1 MDDERYLLRA
11 IDLAARARSKGN
23 EPFGALIVDPDGN
36 VLVEAENTV
45 VTARDCTAHA
55 ETNAVREACARF
67 DSELLE
73 RCTLYTSTE
82 PCPMCAGAIFWG
94 NVRRV
99 VFALSQDELRR
110 TAGDDPENAMLA
122 IPCREVFA
130 RSDREIEV
138 SGPHLTA
145 QAWAVHDGFW

>member
-55 ETNAVREACARF
+55 ETNAVREACARP
-67 DSELLE
+67 DL
-73 RCTLYTSTE
+73 
-82 PCPMCAGAIFWG
+82 PWVA
-94 NVRRV
+94 
-99 VFALSQDELRR
+99 
-110 TAGDDPENAMLA
+110 
-122 IPCREVFA
+122 RECV
-130 RSDREIEV
+130 
-138 SGPHLTA
+138 
-145 QAWAVHDGFW
+145 